1 MRLQREQFLDLETEP
16 WWLLER
22 ELDPALEERRR
33 SLGQCWGWTDLQ
45 WYAEV
50 RNLEQ
55 LYLFLE
61 QTLPDLLRDLDEA
74 ADVDRRKKWLD
85 ELIEKKQPAAGH
97 ETQEAAAPK
106 EPAPPAA
113 AKVGAAGAAPARKVS
128 AFARAKPAEQAEPEA
143 GETEISPAATG
154 TVEPAKKS
162 IFKNKA
168 ASAAG
173 PVAQSEPTPGVEPV
187 SVLPT
192 LEEFK
197 ETLSGLAGDPQIP
210 ISEAEVEKAL
220 EDPNFLGKVAAA
232 EAELE
237 AELASAEAE
246 G

>member
-1 MRLQREQFLDLETEP
+1 MI
-16 WWLLER
+16 
-22 ELDPALEERRR
+22 
-33 SLGQCWGWTDLQ
+33 
-45 WYAEV
+45 
-50 RNLEQ
+50 
-55 LYLFLE
+55 
-61 QTLPDLLRDLDEA
+61 LDEA

-97 ETQEAAAPK
+97 ETQEVAAAEGSRRRRPRPRSAPQAPRRPGRFPPS
-106 EPAPPAA
+106 PAWGWP
-113 AKVGAAGAAPARKVS
+113 S
-128 AFARAKPAEQAEPEA
+128 KPNPEA

-210 ISEAEVEKAL
+210 ISKAEVEKAL

-237 AELASAEAE
+237 AEL
-246 G
+246 GLR